1 MAKKNRSEDFTS
13 EDTVSQI
20 DVTEYDLP
28 EEEMQPDFG
37 KDRFRRLHRYNIRM
51 LILSVVMLMGLCAIL
66 LVRIRA
72 LNGRITELTDQVK
85 NLSRITAGQQALLEQ
100 LTQEARTAMGNE
112 AVVGEALNGNGTR
125 ESGQAS
131 GDVET
136 TQDESQEID
145 AGHKVYLTFDD
156 GPGTNTQDILDI
168 LEEYDVKATFFV
180 VGEACEKEEEE
191 LKKIVEAG
199 HTLGM
204 HSYSHK
210 YSDIY
215 ASVDSFAKDLKK
227 QQDYLY
233 EVTGV
238 KSTVYRFPGGS
249 SNTVSDISMKEFA
262 KYLDSQ
268 GIRFFDWNISSGD
281 GGSYLFPTETIID
294 NCTKNIGKYS
304 TSVILMHDSAAKTT
318 TREAL
323 PKIIEKIQNMDDT
336 VLLPITDGTEPVQH
350 IRWQEDG
357 E

>member
-1 MAKKNRSEDFTS
+1 MAKKNRSEDITS
-13 EDTVSQI
+13 EDTVSQM

-28 EEEMQPDFG
+28 EEEMQPISRKNRIG
-37 KDRFRRLHRYNIRM
+37 KLHRCNIRM
-51 LILSVVMLMGLCAIL
+51 LMISVILLIGLCAVL

-72 LNGRITELTDQVK
+72 LNGKITDLTAQVK
-85 NLSRITAGQQALLEQ
+85 RLAQVTAGQQALLEQ
-100 LTQEARTAMGNE
+100 LTEEAQAAMGND
-112 AVVGEALNGNGTR
+112 AVVGDR
-125 ESGQAS
+125 ENQGQEGGQALE
-131 GDVET
+131 DPAA
-136 TQDESQEID
+136 SQENTEEI
-145 AGHKVYLTFDD
+145 AAAHKVYLTFDD

-168 LEEYDVKATFFV
+168 LAEYDVKATFFV
-180 VGEACEKEEEE
+180 VGEACEKAEEE

-210 YSDIY
+210 YAELY
-215 ASVDSFAKDLKK
+215 ESVDNFAADLKK

-281 GGSYLFPTETIID
+281 GGSYLFPTETIVE
-294 NCTKNIGKYS
+294 NCTKNISKYS
-304 TSVILMHDSAAKTT
+304 TSVILMHDVAGKTT

-323 PKIIEKIQNMDDT
+323 PIIIEKILDMEDT
-336 VLLPITDGTEPVQH
+336 VILPITSGTEPVQH
-350 IRWQEDG
+350 IRWQEG

>member
-1 MAKKNRSEDFTS
+1 MAKKNRSKDITS
-13 EDTVSQI
+13 EDTVSQF
-20 DVTEYDLP
+20 DVTEYDLT
-28 EEEMQPDFG
+28 EEEMQPEPGRNRFG
-37 KDRFRRLHRYNIRM
+37 RLHRCNIRM
-51 LILSVVMLMGLCAIL
+51 LILSVILLMGLCAIL
-66 LVRIRA
+66 LVRIRS
-72 LNGRITELTDQVK
+72 LNGRITELTDQVRR
-85 NLSRITAGQQALLEQ
+85 LAQVTASQQALLEE
-100 LTQEARTAMGNE
+100 LTEEARTAMGND
-112 AVVGEALNGNGTR
+112 AVVGNEGEEAR

-131 GDVET
+131 GEP
-136 TQDESQEID
+136 EEAQEQ
-145 AGHKVYLTFDD
+145 AEEVTAAHKVYLTFDD

-180 VGEACEKEEEE
+180 VGEACEKAEDE

-215 ASVDSFAKDLKK
+215 ASVDSFAEDLKK
-227 QQDYLY
+227 LQDYLY

-262 KYLDSQ
+262 RYLDSQ

-294 NCTKNIGKYS
+294 NCMKNVSKYS
-304 TSVILMHDSAAKTT
+304 ASVILMHDTAAKTT

-323 PKIIEKIQNMDDT
+323 PKIIEKIQAMEDT
-336 VLLPITDGTEPVQH
+336 VILPITEGTEPVQH
-350 IRWQEDG
+350 IRWKED
-357 E
+357 EE